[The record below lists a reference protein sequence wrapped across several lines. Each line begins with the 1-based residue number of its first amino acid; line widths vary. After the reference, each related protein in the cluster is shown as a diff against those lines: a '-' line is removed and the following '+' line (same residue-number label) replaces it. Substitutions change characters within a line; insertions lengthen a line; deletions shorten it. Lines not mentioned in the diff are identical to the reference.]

1 MTLPVI
7 NVPTYEVPVPSTKD
21 KITFRPF
28 LVKEEKILLLA
39 LEDGGDESIARA
51 IKQIIHNCTF
61 EKVDVDS
68 LATFDLEFVF
78 LRIRAKSVGEMAKV
92 QVLCEDDGET
102 FVEAEVPLEEIEVN
116 FPKGHTN
123 NIKLTDDIGVILNYP
138 DMAELYKGIQEG
150 QTTIDF
156 SLDMI
161 SKSIQQIFDGETV
174 HERADFS
181 DKELITFLES
191 LTSAQFTKLQDFFE
205 TMPRLSYEVTVT
217 NPNTKK
223 KNKVTLEGLNSFF
236 V

>member
-1 MTLPVI
+1 MALPVI
-7 NVPTYEVPVPSTKD
+7 NVPTYKATIPSTKED
-21 KITFRPF
+21 VTFRPF

-39 LEDGGDESIARA
+39 LEDGGDDSIALA
-51 IKQIIHNCTF
+51 IKQIINNCTF
-61 EKVDVDS
+61 EKVETDK
-68 LATFDLEFVF
+68 LATFDLEYIF

-102 FVEAEVPLEEIEVN
+102 YVEVEVPLEKIEVE

-123 NIKLTDDIGVILNYP
+123 SITLTDNIGVMMSYL
-138 DMAELYKGIQEG
+138 DMTDMYKGMEEG
-150 QTTIDF
+150 QNAIDF
-156 SLDMI
+156 SMSLIKKAI
-161 SKSIQQIFDGETV
+161 SQVTEGETV

-181 DKELITFLES
+181 DKELTTFLES
-191 LTSAQFTKLQDFFE
+191 LTTQQFTSLQNFFE
-205 TMPRLSYEVTVT
+205 TMPRLSHTVEVT